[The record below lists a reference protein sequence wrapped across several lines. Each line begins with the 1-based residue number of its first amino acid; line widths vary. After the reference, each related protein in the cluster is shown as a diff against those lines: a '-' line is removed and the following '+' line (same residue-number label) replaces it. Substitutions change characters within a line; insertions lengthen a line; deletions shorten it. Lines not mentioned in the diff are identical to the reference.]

1 MLKFEYLS
9 QLLLDSNYIQA
20 TMKLFTHQELERT
33 VSYRRER
40 KDLKYMFQTLGLE
53 LS

>member
-1 MLKFEYLS
+1 
-9 QLLLDSNYIQA
+9 
-20 TMKLFTHQELERT
+20 MKLFTHQELERT